1 MTLQQKEFVKKV
13 GLELKKTLKDFCGS
27 VTYNFADKVED
38 IKIEIKEMSV
48 AKANFIS

>member
-27 VTYNFADKVED
+27 ITYNFADKVED
-38 IKIEIKEMSV
+38 IKIEIKEMSI

>member
-38 IKIEIKEMSV
+38 IKIEIKEMSI

>member
-38 IKIEIKEMSV
+38 IKIEIKEMSI
-48 AKANFIS
+48 AKREFVK